1 MNTDKWI
8 FSRIITE
15 PPFTIL
21 TGGEM
26 PSAHYT
32 KGEII
37 MNTTT
42 ITTFNN
48 EEFGN
53 VRTLTIEGEPWFVGK
68 DIAECLGYTNTKKA
82 IRDHIDN
89 EDKIMGEQN
98 VTPSITDNL
107 GRKQYPTFINE
118 SGIYSLILGSKL
130 ESAKKFKRWVTSEV
144 LPSLRKTGTYTVVA
158 AQPSATSSIVV
169 RPTSDIELPKATNTW
184 YLKNRKRLREL
195 CDLMDIERRTLYHLI
210 LTEIGKT
217 IDIEQSKSI
226 YTRDHGFPP
235 EFIMDVVGYFTKMQ
249 EIADEYLDRLL
260 EKYESLDS
268 DNDEEDES
276 VW

>member
-1 MNTDKWI
+1 
-8 FSRIITE
+8 
-15 PPFTIL
+15 
-21 TGGEM
+21 
-26 PSAHYT
+26 
-32 KGEII
+32 
-37 MNTTT
+37 MNTTA

-53 VRTLTIEGEPWFVGK
+53 VRTLTIDGDPWFVGK
-68 DIAECLGYTNTKKA
+68 DIAECLGYSNTKDALRKHV
-82 IRDHIDN
+82 DS
-89 EDKIMGEQN
+89 EDKIMGSQN
-98 VTPSITDNL
+98 ATPSITDNL
-107 GRKQYPTFINE
+107 GRKQFPTFINE
-118 SGIYSLILGSKL
+118 SGVYSLILGSKL

-144 LPSLRKTGTYTVVA
+144 LPSLRKTGTYTVVT
-158 AQPSATSSIVV
+158 AQPSVTSSIIVQS
-169 RPTSDIELPKATNTW
+169 TSDIELPKATNTW
-184 YLKNRKRLREL
+184 YLKNRKRIREL
-195 CDLMDIERRTLYHLI
+195 CDLMGIERRTLYHLI

-260 EKYESLDS
+260 EKYESLNS
-268 DNDEEDES
+268 DDDES

>member
-1 MNTDKWI
+1 
-8 FSRIITE
+8 
-15 PPFTIL
+15 
-21 TGGEM
+21 
-26 PSAHYT
+26 
-32 KGEII
+32 
-37 MNTTT
+37 MNTTA

-53 VRTLTIEGEPWFVGK
+53 VRTLTIDGEPWFVGK
-68 DIAECLGYTNTKKA
+68 YIAECLGYSRSTKAVSDHVDEEDIDGIPIQDSIGRMQNTP
-82 IRDHIDN
+82 I
-89 EDKIMGEQN
+89 
-98 VTPSITDNL
+98 
-107 GRKQYPTFINE
+107 INE
-118 SGIYSLILGSKL
+118 SGVYALILSSKL

-144 LPSLRKTGTYTVVA
+144 LPSLRKTGTYTVVTT
-158 AQPSATSSIVV
+158 QPSATSSIVV
-169 RPTSDIELPKATNTW
+169 QPTSDIELPKATNTW
-184 YLKNRKRLREL
+184 YLKNRKRIREL

-268 DNDEEDES
+268 DNDEKDES

>member
-1 MNTDKWI
+1 
-8 FSRIITE
+8 
-15 PPFTIL
+15 
-21 TGGEM
+21 
-26 PSAHYT
+26 
-32 KGEII
+32 
-37 MNTTT
+37 MNTTAIT
-42 ITTFNN
+42 IFNN

-53 VRTLTIEGEPWFVGK
+53 VRTLTINGEPWFVGK
-68 DIAECLGYTNTKKA
+68 DIAECLGYSRSTKAVSDHVDEEDIDGIPIQDSIGRMQNTP
-82 IRDHIDN
+82 I
-89 EDKIMGEQN
+89 
-98 VTPSITDNL
+98 
-107 GRKQYPTFINE
+107 INE
-118 SGIYSLILGSKL
+118 SGVYSLILSSKL
-130 ESAKKFKRWVTSEV
+130 ESAKKFKKWVTSEV
-144 LPSLRKTGTYTVVA
+144 LPSLRKTGTYTVMA
-158 AQPSATSSIVV
+158 TQPSATSSIIVQ
-169 RPTSDIELPKATNTW
+169 PTSDIELPKATNTW
-184 YLKNRKRLREL
+184 YLKNRKRIREL

>member
-1 MNTDKWI
+1 
-8 FSRIITE
+8 
-15 PPFTIL
+15 
-21 TGGEM
+21 
-26 PSAHYT
+26 
-32 KGEII
+32 
-37 MNTTT
+37 MNTTA

-53 VRTLTIEGEPWFVGK
+53 VRTLTIDREPWFVGK

-82 IRDHIDN
+82 VRDHIDN

-98 VTPSITDNL
+98 VTPSLKDNL

-118 SGIYSLILGSKL
+118 SGVYSLILSSKL

-158 AQPSATSSIVV
+158 AQPNTTSSIVV
-169 RPTSDIELPKATNTW
+169 QPTSDIELPKATNTW
-184 YLKNRKRLREL
+184 YLKNRKRIREL

-268 DNDEEDES
+268 DDDEEDEN

>member
-1 MNTDKWI
+1 
-8 FSRIITE
+8 
-15 PPFTIL
+15 
-21 TGGEM
+21 
-26 PSAHYT
+26 
-32 KGEII
+32 
-37 MNTTT
+37 MNTTA

-53 VRTLTIEGEPWFVGK
+53 VRTLTIDEDPWFVGK
-68 DIAECLGYTNTKKA
+68 DIAERLGYSNTKDALRKHV
-82 IRDHIDN
+82 DS
-89 EDKIMGEQN
+89 EDKIMGSQN
-98 VTPSITDNL
+98 ATPSITDNL
-107 GRKQYPTFINE
+107 GRKQFPTFINE
-118 SGIYSLILGSKL
+118 SGVYSLILGSKL

-144 LPSLRKTGTYTVVA
+144 LPSLRKTGTYTVVT
-158 AQPSATSSIVV
+158 AQPSVTSSIIVQS
-169 RPTSDIELPKATNTW
+169 TSDIELPKATNTW
-184 YLKNRKRLREL
+184 YLKNRKRIREL

-268 DNDEEDES
+268 DNDEKDES

>member
-1 MNTDKWI
+1 
-8 FSRIITE
+8 
-15 PPFTIL
+15 
-21 TGGEM
+21 
-26 PSAHYT
+26 
-32 KGEII
+32 
-37 MNTTT
+37 MNTTA
-42 ITTFNN
+42 IITFNN

-53 VRTLTIEGEPWFVGK
+53 VRTLTIDGEPWFVGK
-68 DIAECLGYTNTKKA
+68 DIAECLGYSNTKDALRKHV
-82 IRDHIDN
+82 DSD
-89 EDKIMGEQN
+89 DKIMGSQN
-98 VTPSITDNL
+98 ATPSITDNL
-107 GRKQYPTFINE
+107 GRKQFPTFINE
-118 SGIYSLILGSKL
+118 SGVYSLILGSKL

-144 LPSLRKTGTYTVVA
+144 LPSLRKTGTYTVVTT
-158 AQPSATSSIVV
+158 QPSATSSIVV
-169 RPTSDIELPKATNTW
+169 QPTSDIELPKAANTW
-184 YLKNRKRLREL
+184 YLKNRKRIREL

-217 IDIEQSKSI
+217 IDVEQSKSI

-268 DNDEEDES
+268 DDDEGDEN

>member
-1 MNTDKWI
+1 
-8 FSRIITE
+8 
-15 PPFTIL
+15 
-21 TGGEM
+21 
-26 PSAHYT
+26 
-32 KGEII
+32 
-37 MNTTT
+37 MNTTA

-53 VRTLTIEGEPWFVGK
+53 VRTYMIEGEPWFIGK
-68 DIAECLGYTNTKKA
+68 DIATILGYTNTAKA
-82 IRDHIDN
+82 IRDHVDN
-89 EDKIMGEQN
+89 DDKLTERIVLSGQN
-98 VTPSITDNL
+98 RDVI
-107 GRKQYPTFINE
+107 FINE
-118 SGIYSLILGSKL
+118 SGFYSLILLSKMPN
-130 ESAKKFKRWVTSEV
+130 AKKFKKWVTSEV

-158 AQPSATSSIVV
+158 AQPSTTSSIVV
-169 RPTSDIELPKATNTW
+169 QPTSDIELPKATNTW
-184 YLKNRKRLREL
+184 YLKNRKRIREL

-249 EIADEYLDRLL
+249 EIADEYIDRLL

-268 DNDEEDES
+268 NDDEEDES

>member
-1 MNTDKWI
+1 
-8 FSRIITE
+8 
-15 PPFTIL
+15 
-21 TGGEM
+21 
-26 PSAHYT
+26 
-32 KGEII
+32 
-37 MNTTT
+37 MNTTA

-53 VRTLTIEGEPWFVGK
+53 MRTLTIEGEPWFVGK

-98 VTPSITDNL
+98 VTPSITDSL

-118 SGIYSLILGSKL
+118 SGVYSLILSSKL

-158 AQPSATSSIVV
+158 AQPNATSSIVV
-169 RPTSDIELPKATNTW
+169 QPTSDIELPKATNTW
-184 YLKNRKRLREL
+184 YLKNRKRIREL

-226 YTRDHGFPP
+226 YTIDHGFPP
-235 EFIMDVVGYFTKMQ
+235 EFIMDVVGYFKKMQ

>member
-1 MNTDKWI
+1 
-8 FSRIITE
+8 
-15 PPFTIL
+15 
-21 TGGEM
+21 
-26 PSAHYT
+26 
-32 KGEII
+32 
-37 MNTTT
+37 MNTTA

-53 VRTLTIEGEPWFVGK
+53 VRTYMLDGEPWFIGK
-68 DIAECLGYTNTKKA
+68 DIATILNYTNTAKA
-82 IRDHIDN
+82 IRDHVDDD
-89 EDKIMGEQN
+89 DKLTERIVLSGQN
-98 VTPSITDNL
+98 RDVI
-107 GRKQYPTFINE
+107 FINE
-118 SGIYSLILGSKL
+118 SGFYSLILSSKMPN
-130 ESAKKFKRWVTSEV
+130 AKKFKRWVTSEV

-158 AQPSATSSIVV
+158 TQPSATSSIIVQ
-169 RPTSDIELPKATNTW
+169 PTSDIELPKATNTW
-184 YLKNRKRLREL
+184 YLKNRKRIREL

-210 LTEIGKT
+210 LTEIGKM

-268 DNDEEDES
+268 DNDKEDES

>member
-1 MNTDKWI
+1 
-8 FSRIITE
+8 
-15 PPFTIL
+15 
-21 TGGEM
+21 
-26 PSAHYT
+26 
-32 KGEII
+32 
-37 MNTTT
+37 MNTTA

-53 VRTLTIEGEPWFVGK
+53 VRTLTIDGDPWFVGK
-68 DIAECLGYTNTKKA
+68 DIAECLGYSNTKDALRKHV
-82 IRDHIDN
+82 DS
-89 EDKIMGEQN
+89 EDKIMGSQN
-98 VTPSITDNL
+98 ATPSITDNL
-107 GRKQYPTFINE
+107 GRKQFPTFVNE
-118 SGIYSLILGSKL
+118 SGVYSLIFGSKL
-130 ESAKKFKRWVTSEV
+130 ESAKKFKKWVTSEV

-158 AQPSATSSIVV
+158 TQPSATSSIIVQ
-169 RPTSDIELPKATNTW
+169 PMSDIELPKATNTW
-184 YLKNRKRLREL
+184 YLKNRKRIREL

-260 EKYESLDS
+260 EKYESLNS

-276 VW
+276 V

>member
-1 MNTDKWI
+1 
-8 FSRIITE
+8 
-15 PPFTIL
+15 
-21 TGGEM
+21 
-26 PSAHYT
+26 
-32 KGEII
+32 
-37 MNTTT
+37 MNTTA

-53 VRTLTIEGEPWFVGK
+53 VRTLTIDGEPWFVGK
-68 DIAECLGYTNTKKA
+68 DIAECLGYSRSTKAVSDHVDEEDIDGIPIQDSIGRMQNTP
-82 IRDHIDN
+82 I
-89 EDKIMGEQN
+89 
-98 VTPSITDNL
+98 
-107 GRKQYPTFINE
+107 INE
-118 SGIYSLILGSKL
+118 SGVYALILSSKL

-158 AQPSATSSIVV
+158 AQPNATSSIVV
-169 RPTSDIELPKATNTW
+169 QPTSDIELPKATNTW
-184 YLKNRKRLREL
+184 YLKNRKRIREL

-226 YTRDHGFPP
+226 YTRDRGFPP

>member
-1 MNTDKWI
+1 
-8 FSRIITE
+8 
-15 PPFTIL
+15 
-21 TGGEM
+21 
-26 PSAHYT
+26 
-32 KGEII
+32 
-37 MNTTT
+37 MNTTA

-53 VRTLTIEGEPWFVGK
+53 VRTLTIDGDPWFVGK
-68 DIAECLGYTNTKKA
+68 DIAECLGYSNTKDALRKHV
-82 IRDHIDN
+82 DS
-89 EDKIMGEQN
+89 EDKIMGSQN
-98 VTPSITDNL
+98 ATPSITDNL
-107 GRKQYPTFINE
+107 GRKQFPTFINE
-118 SGIYSLILGSKL
+118 SGVYSLILGSKL

-144 LPSLRKTGTYTVVA
+144 LPSLRKTGSYTVVT
-158 AQPSATSSIVV
+158 AQPSVTSSIIVQS
-169 RPTSDIELPKATNTW
+169 TSDIELPKATNTW
-184 YLKNRKRLREL
+184 YLKNRKRIREL

-268 DNDEEDES
+268 DNDEKDES

>member
-1 MNTDKWI
+1 
-8 FSRIITE
+8 
-15 PPFTIL
+15 
-21 TGGEM
+21 
-26 PSAHYT
+26 
-32 KGEII
+32 
-37 MNTTT
+37 MNTTA

-53 VRTLTIEGEPWFVGK
+53 VRSLTINGEPWFVGK
-68 DIAECLGYTNTKKA
+68 DIAECLGYSNTKDALKKHV
-82 IRDHIDN
+82 DS
-89 EDKIMGEQN
+89 EDKIMGSQN
-98 VTPSITDNL
+98 ATPSITDNL

-118 SGIYSLILGSKL
+118 SGIYSLILSSKL

-144 LPSLRKTGTYTVVA
+144 LPSIRKTGTYTVVA
-158 AQPSATSSIVV
+158 TQPCATSSIVV
-169 RPTSDIELPKATNTW
+169 QPTSDIELPKATNTW

-268 DNDEEDES
+268 DDDDEEDES

>member
-1 MNTDKWI
+1 
-8 FSRIITE
+8 
-15 PPFTIL
+15 
-21 TGGEM
+21 
-26 PSAHYT
+26 
-32 KGEII
+32 
-37 MNTTT
+37 MNTTA

-53 VRTLTIEGEPWFVGK
+53 VRTLTIDGDPWFVGK
-68 DIAECLGYTNTKKA
+68 DIAECLGYSNTKDALRKHV
-82 IRDHIDN
+82 DS
-89 EDKIMGEQN
+89 EDKIMGSQN
-98 VTPSITDNL
+98 ATPSITDNL
-107 GRKQYPTFINE
+107 GRKQFPTFINE
-118 SGIYSLILGSKL
+118 SGVYSLILGSKL

-144 LPSLRKTGTYTVVA
+144 LPSLRKTGTYTVVT
-158 AQPSATSSIVV
+158 AQPSVTSSIIVQS
-169 RPTSDIELPKATNTW
+169 TSDIELPKATNTW
-184 YLKNRKRLREL
+184 YLKNRKRIREL

-260 EKYESLDS
+260 EKYESLNS

>member
-1 MNTDKWI
+1 
-8 FSRIITE
+8 
-15 PPFTIL
+15 
-21 TGGEM
+21 
-26 PSAHYT
+26 
-32 KGEII
+32 
-37 MNTTT
+37 MNTTA

-53 VRTLTIEGEPWFVGK
+53 VRTLTIDGEPWFVGK
-68 DIAECLGYTNTKKA
+68 DIAECLGYSNTKDALRKHV
-82 IRDHIDN
+82 DS
-89 EDKIMGEQN
+89 EDKIMGSQN
-98 VTPSITDNL
+98 ATPSITDNL
-107 GRKQYPTFINE
+107 GRKQFPTFINE
-118 SGIYSLILGSKL
+118 SGVYSLILSSKL

-158 AQPSATSSIVV
+158 AQPNATSSIVV
-169 RPTSDIELPKATNTW
+169 QPTSDIELPKATNTW
-184 YLKNRKRLREL
+184 YLKNRKRIREL

-249 EIADEYLDRLL
+249 EIVDEYLDRLL

-268 DNDEEDES
+268 DNDKEDES
-276 VW
+276 IW

>member
-1 MNTDKWI
+1 
-8 FSRIITE
+8 
-15 PPFTIL
+15 
-21 TGGEM
+21 
-26 PSAHYT
+26 
-32 KGEII
+32 
-37 MNTTT
+37 MNTTA

-53 VRTLTIEGEPWFVGK
+53 VRTLTIDGDPWFVGK
-68 DIAECLGYTNTKKA
+68 DIAECLGYSNTKDALRKHV
-82 IRDHIDN
+82 DS
-89 EDKIMGEQN
+89 EDKIMGSQN
-98 VTPSITDNL
+98 ATPSITDNL
-107 GRKQYPTFINE
+107 GRKQFPTFINE
-118 SGIYSLILGSKL
+118 SGVYSLILGSKL

-144 LPSLRKTGTYTVVA
+144 LPSLRKTGTYTVVT
-158 AQPSATSSIVV
+158 AQPSVTSSIIVQS
-169 RPTSDIELPKATNTW
+169 TSDIELPKATNTW
-184 YLKNRKRLREL
+184 YLKNRKRIREL
-195 CDLMDIERRTLYHLI
+195 CDLMDIERRILYHLI

-260 EKYESLDS
+260 EKYESLNS

>member
-1 MNTDKWI
+1 
-8 FSRIITE
+8 
-15 PPFTIL
+15 
-21 TGGEM
+21 
-26 PSAHYT
+26 
-32 KGEII
+32 
-37 MNTTT
+37 MNTTA

-53 VRTLTIEGEPWFVGK
+53 VRTLTIDGEPWFVGK
-68 DIAECLGYTNTKKA
+68 DIAECLGYTNT
-82 IRDHIDN
+82 RDALWKHVED
-89 EDKIMGEQN
+89 EDKQQILKSQIATLEN
-98 VTPSITDNL
+98 VPNRGL
-107 GRKQYPTFINE
+107 TFINE
-118 SGIYSLILGSKL
+118 SGIYSLIFGSKL
-130 ESAKKFKRWVTSEV
+130 ESAKKFKRWVTYEV

-169 RPTSDIELPKATNTW
+169 QPTSDIELPKATNTW
-184 YLKNRKRLREL
+184 YLKNRKRIREL
-195 CDLMDIERRTLYHLI
+195 CDLMDIERKTLYHLI

-226 YTRDHGFPP
+226 YTRDHGSPP

-260 EKYESLDS
+260 EKYESLNS
-268 DNDEEDES
+268 DDDEDDDES

>member
-1 MNTDKWI
+1 
-8 FSRIITE
+8 
-15 PPFTIL
+15 
-21 TGGEM
+21 
-26 PSAHYT
+26 
-32 KGEII
+32 
-37 MNTTT
+37 MNTTA

-53 VRTLTIEGEPWFVGK
+53 VRTYILDGEPWFIGK
-68 DIAECLGYTNTKKA
+68 DIATILNYTNTAKA
-82 IRDHIDN
+82 IRDHVDDD
-89 EDKIMGEQN
+89 DKLTERIVLSGQN
-98 VTPSITDNL
+98 RDVI
-107 GRKQYPTFINE
+107 FINE
-118 SGIYSLILGSKL
+118 SGFYSLILSSKMPN
-130 ESAKKFKRWVTSEV
+130 AKKFKKWVTSEV

-158 AQPSATSSIVV
+158 TQPSATSSIIVQ
-169 RPTSDIELPKATNTW
+169 PTSDIELPKATNTW
-184 YLKNRKRLREL
+184 YLKNRKCIREL
-195 CDLMDIERRTLYHLI
+195 CDLMDIEHRTLHHLI

-268 DNDEEDES
+268 DNDKEDES

>member
-1 MNTDKWI
+1 
-8 FSRIITE
+8 
-15 PPFTIL
+15 
-21 TGGEM
+21 
-26 PSAHYT
+26 
-32 KGEII
+32 
-37 MNTTT
+37 MNTTA

-53 VRTLTIEGEPWFVGK
+53 VRTLTIDGEPWFVGK
-68 DIAECLGYTNTKKA
+68 DIAECLGYSRSTKAVSDHVDEEDIDGIPIQDSIGRMQNTP
-82 IRDHIDN
+82 I
-89 EDKIMGEQN
+89 
-98 VTPSITDNL
+98 
-107 GRKQYPTFINE
+107 INE
-118 SGIYSLILGSKL
+118 SGVYSLILSSKL
-130 ESAKKFKRWVTSEV
+130 ESAKKFKKWVTSEV
-144 LPSLRKTGTYTVVA
+144 LPSLRKTGTYTVMA
-158 AQPSATSSIVV
+158 AQPTTTSSIVV
-169 RPTSDIELPKATNTW
+169 QPTSDIELPKATNTW
-184 YLKNRKRLREL
+184 YLKNRKRIREL
-195 CDLMDIERRTLYHLI
+195 CNLMDIERRTLYHLI

-268 DNDEEDES
+268 DDDEENES

>member
-1 MNTDKWI
+1 
-8 FSRIITE
+8 
-15 PPFTIL
+15 
-21 TGGEM
+21 
-26 PSAHYT
+26 
-32 KGEII
+32 
-37 MNTTT
+37 MNTTA

-53 VRTLTIEGEPWFVGK
+53 VRTLTIDGDPWFVGK
-68 DIAECLGYTNTKKA
+68 DIAECLGYSNTKDALRKHV
-82 IRDHIDN
+82 DS
-89 EDKIMGEQN
+89 EDKIMGSQN
-98 VTPSITDNL
+98 ATPSITDNL
-107 GRKQYPTFINE
+107 GRKQFPTFINE
-118 SGIYSLILGSKL
+118 SGVYSLILGSKL

-144 LPSLRKTGTYTVVA
+144 LPSLRKTGTYIVVT
-158 AQPSATSSIVV
+158 AQPSVISSIIVQS
-169 RPTSDIELPKATNTW
+169 TSDIELPKATNTW
-184 YLKNRKRLREL
+184 YLKNRKRIREL
-195 CDLMDIERRTLYHLI
+195 YDLMDIERRILYHLI

-260 EKYESLDS
+260 EKYESLNS